1 MPISPEWPVWY
12 QPEAPL
18 GSAVR
23 HLAGLSS
30 RFDRVTIYV
39 SKGKFLEPGPSLG
52 LPNVSTRIPIA
63 KAADRNIPDVHALEN
78 YLACSL
84 ETQSELVVLIR
95 GKDGKILGQIDIDS
109 RSRASFGPAEENAVR
124 QIAMELGEL
133 WPV

>member
-23 HLAGLSS
+23 HLAGLSP

-39 SKGKFLEPGPSLG
+39 SKGKFLEPGPSMG
-52 LPNVSTRIPIA
+52 RTNAPKRIPIA
-63 KAADRNIPDVHALEN
+63 QAADRNIPDVHALES

-95 GKDGKILGQIDIDS
+95 GKGGRILGQIDIDS
-109 RSRASFGPAEENAVR
+109 RSRATFGLAEEKAVR
-124 QIAMELGEL
+124 QIAMELGDL
-133 WPV
+133 WPA